1 MNNRNESGISG
12 MLTFIKG
19 KRSLL
24 LIAALLLL
32 GVLLIFASPEE
43 TKADEGDIEARLEEL
58 CSSLSGV
65 GSCRVMVTYN
75 VVGKSY
81 ASEGRKV
88 VESVTVVCKG
98 ADRVGVRSELTS
110 MLSSLFGIGT
120 NRIHISKMK

>member
-43 TKADEGDIEARLEEL
+43 TKADEGDI
-58 CSSLSGV
+58 
-65 GSCRVMVTYN
+65 
-75 VVGKSY
+75 
-81 ASEGRKV
+81 
-88 VESVTVVCKG
+88 
-98 ADRVGVRSELTS
+98 
-110 MLSSLFGIGT
+110 
-120 NRIHISKMK
+120 